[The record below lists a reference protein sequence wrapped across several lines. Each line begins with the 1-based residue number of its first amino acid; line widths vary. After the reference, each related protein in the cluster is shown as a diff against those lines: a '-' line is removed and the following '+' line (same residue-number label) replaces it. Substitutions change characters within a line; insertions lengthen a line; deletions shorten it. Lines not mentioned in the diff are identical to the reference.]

1 MRAPNGQIVC
11 RSTLTY
17 ANNGCV
23 PMNVFGVGSPS
34 QASIDWI
41 TQDISQ
47 KQLVQ
52 QSVADVSM
60 SGRAF
65 DNWAGAVAAA
75 FGVSWRHDW
84 FTQDVYPVE
93 LHELDMPAST
103 VGLGYK
109 GLPSVYVGQPRTSS
123 SAARPAAPSGGYT
136 VKEAFAEVQ
145 MPLLG
150 ETSRSRGPWISNTA
164 VRLADYE
171 GSGNVWAW
179 KGGLDWSVN
188 DEVRLRLTR
197 SRDIRAGTL
206 SERFDTSRGPGNI
219 VRERRAAVRDQPRAE
234 RQPEREAGAGR
245 YDHLRLRVSAVLAR
259 GASRCRSMRS
269 T

>member
-1 MRAPNGQIVC
+1 MKSFTTGIKADIGEWKLDGYYQYGRTDSNIDMGGAIRLDRIYQAIDAVRAPNGQIVC

-52 QSVADVSM
+52 QSVADVSI

-65 DNWAGAVAAA
+65 DNWAGAVSAA

-84 FTQDVYPVE
+84 FTQDGYPVE
-93 LHELDMPAST
+93 LHALDMPAST

-109 GLPSVYVGQPRTSS
+109 GPPSVHVGNPNIFERGPS
-123 SAARPAAPSGGYT
+123 AAPSGGYT

-145 MPLLG
+145 VPLLANKC
-150 ETSRSRGPWISNTA
+150 SRARWI
-164 VRLADYE
+164 
-171 GSGNVWAW
+171 
-179 KGGLDWSVN
+179 
-188 DEVRLRLTR
+188 
-197 SRDIRAGTL
+197 
-206 SERFDTSRGPGNI
+206 
-219 VRERRAAVRDQPRAE
+219 
-234 RQPEREAGAGR
+234 
-245 YDHLRLRVSAVLAR
+245 
-259 GASRCRSMRS
+259 
-269 T
+269 